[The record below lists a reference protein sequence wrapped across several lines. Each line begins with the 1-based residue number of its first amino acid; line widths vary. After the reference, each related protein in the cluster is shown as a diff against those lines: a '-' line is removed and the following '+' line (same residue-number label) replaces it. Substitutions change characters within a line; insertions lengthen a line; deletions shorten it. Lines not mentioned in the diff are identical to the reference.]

1 MTTLYHLTAR
11 KNLRSILA
19 EGFRNSAA
27 GQRSRAGYPGVW
39 FSDRPA
45 PEKVDGP
52 FAAVEIEVMLSE
64 AELEAFEW
72 MAGPEGRRELLIPA
86 DRINDH
92 CLLHVISE
100 AEAHALARIGVPA

>member
-11 KNLRSILA
+11 KNLRAILS

-27 GQRSRAGYPGVW
+27 GYRSRSGHAGVW
-39 FSDRPA
+39 FCNRPA

-64 AELEAFEW
+64 QELDDFEW
-72 MAGPEGRRELLIPA
+72 IAGTDGRREFLIPA

-100 AEAHALARIGVPA
+100 AEAHKLAGALV